1 VLPKSSKGTGE
12 FNRAILPANFST
24 LLNSFFLAS
33 KDPAQG
39 EKEQRELIG
48 ALAGTPES
56 AKKTG
61 QYFFEKT
68 KELIAAHSF
77 KLVGGKVGNV
87 DIVRDVLKFVTLHW
101 AATELVS
108 RCYLHNALKY

>member
-1 VLPKSSKGTGE
+1 MGGFAVCISGLYLTC
-12 FNRAILPANFST
+12 NH
-24 LLNSFFLAS
+24 SFFLAS
-33 KDPAQG
+33 QDIARG

-56 AKKTG
+56 AKKIG
-61 QYFFEKT
+61 QYFYDKT
-68 KELIAAHSF
+68 KELVAARSF

-87 DIVRDVLKFVTLHW
+87 DIVRDVLNFVSLHW

-108 RCYLHNALKY
+108 